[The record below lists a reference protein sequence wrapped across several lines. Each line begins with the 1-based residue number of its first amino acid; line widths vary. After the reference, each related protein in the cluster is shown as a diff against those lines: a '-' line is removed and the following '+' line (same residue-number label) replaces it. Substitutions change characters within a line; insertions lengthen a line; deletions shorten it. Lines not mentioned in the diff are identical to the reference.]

1 MPSIIRLINRKQTSI
16 CISGEQNIK
25 EMRFSQQMKVWYLY
39 GIWLFP
45 SKKQNN
51 INSSSCLKSM
61 WALSKHQM
69 LFPLTLF
76 FPLDQTAG
84 CVTGWGQGA
93 RGIWALNQSQI
104 HPALQHPPCS
114 PAAIFQLPNP
124 LTIRA
129 PHPSQKTCECYLTWE
144 EGICRSDCESWNGM
158 IILNYHSVY
167 CIHTWYDHSC
177 L

>member
-69 LFPLTLF
+69 LFPLTSQAQANVPSSCYSPKLEM
-76 FPLDQTAG
+76 TCAHR
-84 CVTGWGQGA
+84 VTSLHFSQEPVMFLGTWTWELNVQVPWGFSQVPSDDCYLKHCMSVEDEVFKAVRCKKQWGQ
-93 RGIWALNQSQI
+93 
-104 HPALQHPPCS
+104 
-114 PAAIFQLPNP
+114 
-124 LTIRA
+124 
-129 PHPSQKTCECYLTWE
+129 YLY
-144 EGICRSDCESWNGM
+144 
-158 IILNYHSVY
+158 LF
-167 CIHTWYDHSC
+167 
-177 L
+177 